1 MSINFT
7 KMDSQG
13 NDFIVIE
20 TNLNKYDYNADF
32 AKSISSRKSIGCDQL
47 LLIDTKRPEVVN
59 CKIFNQDGSEA
70 QQCGNGLRAIM
81 LFLNT
86 NYGVVESVIN
96 IEGTLYSASINN
108 DYMIKINM
116 GSPVFITDAVNNT
129 DSRIDIQLSNKKNHF
144 AVTVGSG
151 VDNWTFAFLPV
162 FIGNL
167 HCVVFS
173 PESYIKRDIISSI
186 LNKLFKKSINIPFIL
201 NPNEFRNNPTSPLV
215 IRVNER
221 GSGWTKSCGSGASAA
236 AAFMIK
242 FGEYDPQLNT
252 IINVEQEGG
261 LLSVSWDASLIDNTN
276 EHRNLFLTG
285 PSKIIYSGVWDE

>member
-20 TNLNKYDYNADF
+20 SNLNDYDLNADF

-47 LLIDTKRPEVVN
+47 LLINTKLPQNVS
-59 CKIFNQDGSEA
+59 CKIFNQDGTEA

-86 NYGVVESVIN
+86 NYGITESVIN
-96 IEGTLYSASINN
+96 IAGTPYSASIDSN
-108 DYMIKINM
+108 DLITINM
-116 GSPVFITDAVNNT
+116 GSPVFITDALDNT
-129 DSRIDIQLSNKKNHF
+129 DSRIDIQLSYKKNHF

-186 LNKLFKKSINIPFIL
+186 LNKLFKNRINIPFIL
-201 NPNEFRNNPTSPLV
+201 NPNEFRNNPSNSLV

-242 FGEYDPQLNT
+242 FGEYDTRSNT
-252 IINVEQEGG
+252 TISVEQEGG
-261 LLSVSWDASLIDNTN
+261 LLSIIWDASLSKNSN
-276 EHRNLFLTG
+276 EHKNLFLTG